1 MLRSSTS
8 LRPVALLLATLGAA
22 GGCLSTP
29 ARPPSGVVSASGSPA
44 AAAPG
49 DTTHL
54 VVAATTDVH
63 GRLRGWDYF
72 ADAPDTLRGLSRAA
86 TIVDSVRAA
95 NPGRVVLVDAGDL
108 LQGNPLA
115 YVAARVDSAP
125 PHPVIAAMN
134 AMRYDAAA
142 LGNHEFNY
150 GVPFLTRALEQ
161 SQFPFLSANSYRTDG
176 RRAYGGSHVV
186 ERGGVRVGIVG
197 ATTPGVMV
205 WDRDNVAGRL
215 VLRDIVTEVRRE
227 VRAVRRR
234 ADVVVVVMHT
244 GLGEPASYDTAATG
258 LPSENV
264 GARVAREVPGID
276 LIVLGHSHRE
286 VADSVINGVTI
297 IQPRNW
303 ATSVATATL
312 SLVREAG
319 RWRVARTRGTLVR
332 AAGHAEHPAVVAA
345 TQRAHEATVRWVNQS
360 LGTTAVAWR
369 ADSARVADVP
379 LLDFMLE
386 VQRAAAGTDLAATAA
401 FDLGASLEPGPI
413 TVAHVARLYPYDNTL
428 RAVRITGRQLREFLE
443 YSARYY
449 RTAGTPE
456 AAQSPTDPRVPGYNF
471 DIVAGADYTL
481 DISRPVGSRVTR
493 LQVRGRDVTDAD
505 TFTLALNNYRQ
516 TGGGGYAM
524 LRDAPVIYD
533 RQEEI
538 RDLLIAEVRRRGVLR
553 PEDFARRNWT
563 LEPAAA
569 GAAAY
574 RAMTAGAFDASGTVR
589 VPTNRLATGRW
600 LRIIA
605 TNDFHGAFEPRADN
619 DGVPRGG
626 APQLASAIARARAE
640 CPPPACTAIWLD
652 GGDQFQGTPASNLT
666 HGRSVVELFGRLG
679 LAAAALGNHEFDW
692 GLDTLRARLRQAP
705 YPFLAANVRDTAGR
719 DIPWIPNDTLLR
731 LPGVTVGVIGVATTE
746 TPTST
751 RPTHVASMRF
761 LPAAPI
767 VDAHARAL
775 RGRGADVVV
784 VVAHAGG
791 FCQRED
797 ANRCHGEIIDL
808 AQQVTERIDA
818 IVSGHTHSPVS
829 AVIRGIPVVQAFSRG
844 AAIGLID
851 IPLQQGPP
859 ASVHV
864 RHVRP
869 DSVPADSSVAVYTA
883 QVLARTREAFGVV
896 VGTIAE
902 RMTPGTQSALGN
914 LIADAQRAAGQ
925 GDVAVMNRG
934 GVRAPLAA
942 GPATYG
948 ALFEV
953 APFANTLVR
962 VRARGADLRQWLE
975 KVVSGEE
982 PGYFNVSGVRIHYDP
997 DRPAGRRIT
1006 RLEFTDGRPFS
1017 ARRIY
1022 RIVLS
1027 DFLAVGGNGLF
1038 VPEHH
1043 LGIEDLEV
1051 VDVDALAAY
1060 VRSQPQ
1066 PVRPPTDVRLVPVR
1080 KP

>member
-1 MLRSSTS
+1 M
-8 LRPVALLLATLGAA
+8 AA
-22 GGCLSTP
+22 GADSM
-29 ARPPSGVVSASGSPA
+29 
-44 AAAPG
+44 
-49 DTTHL
+49 HL

-72 ADAPDTLRGLSRAA
+72 ADAPDTLRGLARSA
-86 TIVDSVRAA
+86 TIIDSVRAA
-95 NPGRVVLVDAGDL
+95 NPGRVILVDAGDL
-108 LQGNPLA
+108 LQGNPLT
-115 YVAARVDSAP
+115 YVAARVDSTP

-161 SQFPFLSANSYRTDG
+161 SQFPFLSANAYRANGT
-176 RRAYGGSHVV
+176 RAYGGSHVV
-186 ERGGVRVGIVG
+186 ERAGVRVAIVG

-205 WDRDNVAGRL
+205 WDRDNVQGRL
-215 VLRDIVTEVRRE
+215 VLRDIVPEVARE
-227 VRAVRRR
+227 VREVRRR

-244 GLGEPASYDTAATG
+244 GMGEPASYDTVSTG

-264 GARVAREVPGID
+264 AARVAREVPGIN
-276 LIVLGHSHRE
+276 LIVIGHSHRE

-312 SLVREAG
+312 SLARQGG
-319 RWRVARTRGTLVR
+319 RWTVQRTRGTIVR
-332 AAGHAEHPAVVAA
+332 AAGHAEHSAVVAA
-345 TQRAHEATVRWVNQS
+345 TQRAHDATVRWVNQS
-360 LGTTAVAWR
+360 LGSTPVAWR

-379 LLDFMLE
+379 LIDFMLE
-386 VQRAAAGTDLAATAA
+386 VQRAAAGSDLAATAA
-401 FDLGASLEPGPI
+401 FDIGASLEPGPI
-413 TVAHVARLYPYDNTL
+413 TVAKVARLYPYDNTL
-428 RAVRITGRQLREFLE
+428 RAIRITGRQLRDFLE
-443 YSARYY
+443 FSARYY

-456 AAQSPTDPRVPGYNF
+456 AAESPTDPRIPGYNF
-471 DIVAGADYTL
+471 DIIAGADYTL
-481 DISRPVGSRVTR
+481 DLSRPLGARVTR

-563 LEPAAA
+563 LEPAPAA
-569 GAAAY
+569 AAAY
-574 RAMTAGAFDASGTVR
+574 RSMAGAAFDASGTVR
-589 VPTNRLATGRW
+589 GADSVRARLSRGRW
-600 LRIIA
+600 LRIIG

-619 DGVPRGG
+619 GGVARGG

-640 CPPPACTAIWLD
+640 CPPPTCTAVWLD
-652 GGDQFQGTPASNLT
+652 GGDQFQGTPASNMT
-666 HGRSVVELFGRLG
+666 YGSSVVQLFGRLG

-692 GLDTLRARLRQAP
+692 GLDTLRARMREAP

-731 LPGVTVGVIGVATTE
+731 LPGVTVGVIGVATVE

-751 RPTHVASMRF
+751 RPTNVAAMRF

-775 RGRGADVVV
+775 RARGAEVVV

-791 FCQRED
+791 FCDRAD
-797 ANRCHGEIIDL
+797 ANRCNGEIIDL

-818 IVSGHTHSPVS
+818 IVSGHTHSPVA
-829 AVIRGIPVVQAFSRG
+829 AVIRGVPVVQAFSRG
-844 AAIGLID
+844 SAIGVID
-851 IPLQQGPP
+851 IPMHDPGG
-859 ASVHV
+859 AVVRVRSVL
-864 RHVRP
+864 P
-869 DSVPADSSVAVYTA
+869 DSLPADSAVATYTGH
-883 QVLARTREAFGVV
+883 VLARTREAFGVV

-902 RMTPGTQSALGN
+902 RMVPGTQSALGN
-914 LIADAQRAAGQ
+914 LIADAQRVAGK
-925 GDVAVMNRG
+925 GDVAIMNRG

-953 APFANTLVR
+953 APFGNALVR

-997 DRPAGRRIT
+997 ARPAGRRIT
-1006 RLEFTDGRPFS
+1006 RLQFADGRPYS

-1043 LGIEDLEV
+1043 LGIEDLKL

-1060 VRSQPQ
+1060 VRAQPQ
-1066 PVRPPTDVRLVPVR
+1066 PVRAPTDVRLVPIR
-1080 KP
+1080 TP